1 MADTIKSKN
10 KGGKRAGSGR
20 KKQAPTTLINFR
32 IKVDKKVILKAKYGK
47 ELNKMFTLWVDSLI
61 VNSENESDK

>member
-1 MADTIKSKN
+1 MN
-10 KGGKRAGSGR
+10 KGGKRQGSGR

-32 IKVDKKVILKAKYGK
+32 IKVEKKAVLKAKYDK

-61 VNSENESDK
+61 VNSDSV